1 MTGGMRLLAILATVS
16 VAANLLIA
24 GMFVGFHF
32 RDDGPPPGVPGPRPP
47 DADGLPN
54 FLMRA
59 PEPMRPFLR
68 DRVTQARDELN
79 ADFQAVRSARREA
92 FEVLRAQPFD
102 RGRAADALA
111 RLRDTSEK
119 QQEHLHDIL
128 LDAYEAA
135 PPDVRRMG
143 EERLFLFRRQHGGP
157 NGGPN
162 GGSWGPRGPGEPG
175 APPPPPAVAPQ

>member
-24 GMFVGFHF
+24 GMFVGFHV
-32 RDDGPPPGVPGPRPP
+32 RDDGPPPGAPGPRPP
-47 DADGLPN
+47 DGNGLPN

-68 DRVTQARDELN
+68 DRVTRSRDELN
-79 ADFQAVRSARREA
+79 ADFQAVRGARREA

-102 RGRAADALA
+102 RGRAAEALE
-111 RLRDTSEK
+111 RLRATSEK

-135 PPDVRRMG
+135 PPDVRRLG
-143 EERLFLFRRQHGGP
+143 EERLFRYRRQQGGP
-157 NGGPN
+157 D
-162 GGSWGPRGPGEPG
+162 GPRGPGAAGDPP
-175 APPPPPAVAPQ
+175 APPGSPQ

>member
-16 VAANLLIA
+16 VAINLLIA
-24 GMFVGFHF
+24 GMFVGFRFH
-32 RDDGPPPGVPGPRPP
+32 DDGPPQGGPPGARGP
-47 DADGLPN
+47 DANGLPN

-68 DRVTQARDELN
+68 DRVTHSRDELN
-79 ADFQAVRSARREA
+79 ADVQAVRGARREA

-102 RGRAADALA
+102 RGRAAEALE
-111 RLRDTSEK
+111 RLRETSEK

-143 EERLFLFRRQHGGP
+143 EERLFLFRRGRGGP
-157 NGGPN
+157 D
-162 GGSWGPRGPGEPG
+162 GPRGSGEV
-175 APPPPPAVAPQ
+175 PPPPPAPQ